1 MNKLNKLQYAKLG
14 SQYDDNYQSN
24 SNFDY
29 QAEDENKYISFSRL
43 VRLITDY
50 QNDATNNQQSR
61 KTENPQYHSQMKK
74 LVNKFSKQFNIN
86 LDEFVNNAGD
96 DNKNTNFRL
105 PMLVPDNSI
114 LQHKDKQVADMMKEK
129 HDDFKNIKDMLFE
142 CHKRVNEQRED
153 IKPVSSEKPVT
164 NDQRFFQKAFG
175 NMNFGCLRAI
185 DKAYM
190 DRNLVD
196 AKHNARKKVE
206 KLREQN
212 KYSLQRVE
220 YYKEDKI
227 KETKEAINQEI
238 EKKSTYD
245 MKFTE
250 DFNQLKEQVA
260 KTKKRRDH
268 VNQNRRRDVS
278 LAVEF
283 SKQHLSVSK
292 ALQKHEYM
300 TYKEAKSKENNEYIN
315 KLKSNKE
322 AQRDLVRKYMQQRN
336 VLRLIQSNNDR
347 AIINKRLRDDNE
359 EEERN
364 AKLRVEYLRYL
375 EFNRRA
381 RVMNKKPKAENPTT
395 VLTVGDTLPTATPD
409 LGNETNM
416 SWPHNTNQVTSRVKT
431 PRDKKRIVTA

>member
-24 SNFDY
+24 SNFAY
-29 QAEDENKYISFSRL
+29 QPEDDNKYISFSRL

-50 QNDATNNQQSR
+50 QNDSTNNEQT
-61 KTENPQYHSQMKK
+61 KKPENPEYHTQMKN

-86 LDEFVNNAGD
+86 LDEFVNSNNNTV
-96 DNKNTNFRL
+96 DNKKTGFRL

-114 LQHKDKQVADMMKEK
+114 LQHKDKKIVDMMKEK
-129 HDDFKNIKDMLFE
+129 HDDFKNVKDMLFE

-153 IKPVSSEKPVT
+153 IKPVNAEKPVT
-164 NDQRFFQKAFG
+164 NDQRFFQKVFG

-190 DRNLVD
+190 DRNQVD
-196 AKHNARKKVE
+196 AKHNMRKKVE
-206 KLREQN
+206 KLKEQN

-227 KETKEAINQEI
+227 KEAKEAINQEI

-250 DFNQLKEQVA
+250 DFNQLKEHVA
-260 KTKKRRDH
+260 KSKKRRDH

-292 ALQKHEYM
+292 VSE
-300 TYKEAKSKENNEYIN
+300 KS
-315 KLKSNKE
+315 L
-322 AQRDLVRKYMQQRN
+322 
-336 VLRLIQSNNDR
+336 
-347 AIINKRLRDDNE
+347 
-359 EEERN
+359 
-364 AKLRVEYLRYL
+364 
-375 EFNRRA
+375 
-381 RVMNKKPKAENPTT
+381 
-395 VLTVGDTLPTATPD
+395 
-409 LGNETNM
+409 
-416 SWPHNTNQVTSRVKT
+416 NQIRTRT
-431 PRDKKRIVTA
+431 